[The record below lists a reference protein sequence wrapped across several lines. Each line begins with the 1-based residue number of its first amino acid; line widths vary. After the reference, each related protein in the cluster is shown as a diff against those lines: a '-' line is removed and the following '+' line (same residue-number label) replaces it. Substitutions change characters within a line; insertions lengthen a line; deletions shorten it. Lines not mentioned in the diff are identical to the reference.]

1 MRKIIIKNYKNI
13 GVDKEVDLTIP
24 DRGGLCVILGENNAG
39 KSNVLNALKSF
50 GNGFLAQ
57 SAIPNYSFSTK
68 KNAAYVPEIS
78 LYSDNFFGEDRKRE
92 EIKVE
97 PNDFPFEIIQ
107 APELQERFFG
117 NIYSIA
123 MNQNT
128 FNATIKQL
136 QKVRRDSAI
145 DAEIV
150 ANEFNEE
157 FLAEPHAF
165 AYFGLSKAK
174 DGTMLS
180 SIFLCMPKMKKI
192 FCIKANNS
200 QNTHTFEIYLVKDF
214 TQADTLQD
222 FTKAIPLSIRFKF
235 YKRPEDAEAA
245 VQEEGLCDAL
255 ELKMALEDFA
265 NDEKTKKIEKSSLKN
280 QSKNG
285 ITYTIA
291 YENGKTWRSFFRAKD
306 KKSYKSLANCF
317 GIEESIQLG
326 TDTVKEAL
334 TQKADTESFL
344 ANVNN
349 IIYRDKKEL
358 NVNNEDAIFLEKV
371 SSVVPNIYEFDGRE
385 IKDSELHIK
394 RDNIRSSAFFTQ
406 FFEKLGISLEDIE
419 EAYSRKQMEMELR
432 GVSRAVK
439 EKEDEINELLKNGF
453 TKRFNQL
460 YYGSKDGEKYNFQ
473 ILLDEE
479 TISLMITRGKNSL
492 ALAIQEQSTGF
503 RKFFGMFFDFLF
515 QSIVSQGDIVL
526 IDEVETHL
534 SIPVQR
540 EVRAFLKSFG
550 EEHGITFIVTT
561 HSNFIVDARNLDE
574 VRIVRP
580 LGGNKGTTIINDFSS
595 IPEHQ
600 ADTLAEIK
608 RALGVGAISLL
619 NKDDRLVFVEGITD
633 YSYLTGMYSLYQKEN
648 KDAPKL
654 LFLPICGLGSFD
666 KSTFDPKKITATDEQ
681 KEIKDAL
688 LDLAYAAR
696 EDKAFLLCDGDRA
709 GSAMATL
716 ADGDN
721 NFEVATTREI
731 PELLKGKI
739 KDIEDMFCE
748 ETRLKYHMVDK
759 NCSASS
765 SLKNDLVAG
774 RYEPTKAEKENFKK
788 LFEYIIEKR

>member
-1 MRKIIIKNYKNI
+1 MRKIIIKNYKNV
-13 GVDKEVDLTIP
+13 GVDKEVDLNIP

-39 KSNVLNALKSF
+39 KSNVLSALRSF
-50 GNGFLAQ
+50 GSGFLTQ

-68 KNAAYVPEIS
+68 KNTAYTPEIS

-97 PNDFPFEIIQ
+97 ANDLPFEIIQ
-107 APELQERFFG
+107 APDIQEKFYG
-117 NIYSIA
+117 NVYSIA

-136 QKVRRDSAI
+136 QKVRRDSEI
-145 DAEIV
+145 DAEAV
-150 ANEFNEE
+150 ASEFNQE
-157 FLAEPHAF
+157 FLAEPNAF
-165 AYFGLSKAK
+165 AYFGLSRAK
-174 DGTMLS
+174 DGKPVS
-180 SIFLCMPKMKKI
+180 SIFLCLPKMKKI
-192 FCIKANNS
+192 FCTKTNNS
-200 QNTHTFEIYLVKDF
+200 VNTHVFEVFLVKDF
-214 TQADTLQD
+214 SQADMLQD
-222 FTKAIPLSIRFKF
+222 LTKVIPLSIRFKF
-235 YKRPEDAEAA
+235 YKRPEDAEIA
-245 VQEEGLCDAL
+245 VQEEGLSDAL
-255 ELKMALEDFA
+255 ELKDALERFSEE
-265 NDEKTKKIEKSSLKN
+265 EKNKKIAKSSLKT

-285 ITYTIA
+285 ITYTIS
-291 YENGKTWRSFFRAKD
+291 YENGKIWHSFFRARD
-306 KKSYKSLANCF
+306 TKSYKGLLNCF
-317 GIEESIQLG
+317 ELEDSIQLSSN
-326 TDTVKEAL
+326 TVKEAL
-334 TQKADTESFL
+334 AQKTDTESFL
-344 ANVNN
+344 KNVNN

-358 NVNNEDAIFLEKV
+358 NANNEDALFLEKV
-371 SSVVPNIYEFDGRE
+371 ASAVPNIFEFDGRE

-394 RDNIRSSAFFTQ
+394 RENIRGSLFFSQ
-406 FFEKLGISLEDIE
+406 FFEKLGISLGDIE
-419 EAYSRKQMEMELR
+419 EAYARKQMEMELR

-439 EKEDEINELLKNGF
+439 EKEDEINALLKNGF
-453 TKRFNQL
+453 TKRFNEL
-460 YYGSKDGEKYNFQ
+460 YYGSNDGEKYNFQ

-515 QSIVSQGDIVL
+515 QSTISEGDIVL

-580 LGGNKGTTIINDFSS
+580 LGGNKGTTIINDFSA

-633 YSYLTGMYSLYQKEN
+633 YSYLTGMYALYQKEN

-654 LFLPICGLGSFD
+654 LFLPICGLGNFD
-666 KSTFDPKKITATDEQ
+666 KSTFDPKKIAATDEQ

-688 LDLAYAAR
+688 LDLAYASR
-696 EDKAFLLCDGDRA
+696 EDKAFLLVDGDRA

-721 NFEVATTREI
+721 SFEVATTREI
-731 PELLKGKI
+731 PEFLKQKI
-739 KDIEDMFCE
+739 KDIEDLFSE

-759 NCSASS
+759 NHSTSS
-765 SLKNDLVAG
+765 SLKNDLIAG
-774 RYEPTKAEKENFKK
+774 RFEPSDEEKANFKK
-788 LFEYIIEKR
+788 LFDFLIERR

>member
-1 MRKIIIKNYKNI
+1 MKKIIIKNYKNI
-13 GVDKEVDLTIP
+13 GIEKEAELNIP
-24 DRGGLCVILGENNAG
+24 DRGGLCVVLGENNAG
-39 KSNVLNALKSF
+39 KSNVLSALRSF
-50 GNGFLAQ
+50 GSGSLAQ
-57 SAIPNYSFSTK
+57 SAVPNYSFSTK
-68 KNAAYVPEIS
+68 KNSLYIPEIS
-78 LYSDNFFGEDRKRE
+78 LYSDNFFGEDKMVE
-92 EIKVE
+92 ELKINE
-97 PNDFPFEIIQ
+97 SDFPFEIIQ
-107 APELQERFFG
+107 APELQEKFYG
-117 NIYSIA
+117 NVYSIA

-128 FNATIKQL
+128 LAGTIKQQ
-136 QKVRRDSAI
+136 QKVKRNNEI
-145 DAEIV
+145 DAEVIV
-150 ANEFNEE
+150 DEFNEE
-157 FLAEPHAF
+157 LLSEPHVF
-165 AYFGLSKAK
+165 AYFGLSTAK
-174 DGTMLS
+174 DGTLLS

-200 QNTHTFEIYLVKDF
+200 QNTHTFEIYLVKDV
-214 TQADTLQD
+214 TQADTLQE
-222 FTKAIPLSIRFKF
+222 FNKAIPLSIRFKF
-235 YKRPEDAEAA
+235 YKKPEDAEAA

-255 ELKMALEDFA
+255 EIKDALERFSA
-265 NDEKTKKIEKSSLKN
+265 DEKVKKIEKSSLKN
-280 QSKNG
+280 QSKDG
-285 ITYTIA
+285 ITYTIF
-291 YENGKTWRSFFRAKD
+291 YKNGKTWHSFFRAKD
-306 KKSYKSLANCF
+306 KKSYKSLLNCF
-317 GIEESIQLG
+317 GLEENIQLSS
-326 TDTVKEAL
+326 DTVKEAL
-334 TQKADTESFL
+334 TQKTDTESFL
-344 ANVNN
+344 TNVNN

-358 NVNNEDAIFLEKV
+358 NANNEDAAFLEKV
-371 SSVVPNIYEFDGRE
+371 ASAVPNIYEFDGIE

-394 RDNIRSSAFFTQ
+394 RDSIRGSAFFTQ
-406 FFEKLGISLEDIE
+406 FFEKLGISLGDIE
-419 EAYSRKQMEMELR
+419 EAYARKQMEMELR

-439 EKEDEINELLKNGF
+439 EKEDEITDLIKNGF
-453 TKRFNQL
+453 TKRFNEL

-515 QSIVSQGDIVL
+515 QSTISEGDIVL

-580 LGGNKGTTIINDFSS
+580 LGGNKGTTIINDFSA

-666 KSTFDPKKITATDEQ
+666 KTTFDPKKITATDEQ
-681 KEIKDAL
+681 KEIKEAL

-721 NFEVATTREI
+721 NFEVATIREI

-788 LFEYIIEKR
+788 LFDFLIEKR

>member
-13 GVDKEVDLTIP
+13 GIEKEAELNIP
-24 DRGGLCVILGENNAG
+24 DRGGLCVVLGENNAG
-39 KSNVLNALKSF
+39 KSNVLSALRSF
-50 GNGFLAQ
+50 GSGFLAQ
-57 SAIPNYSFSTK
+57 SAVPNYSFSTK
-68 KNAAYVPEIS
+68 KNTTYMPEIS

-97 PNDFPFEIIQ
+97 QNDFPFEIIQ
-107 APELQERFFG
+107 VPELQERFYG
-117 NIYSIA
+117 NVYSIA

-136 QKVRRDSAI
+136 QKVRRDSEI
-145 DAEIV
+145 DAEAV
-150 ANEFNEE
+150 ASEFNEE
-157 FLAEPHAF
+157 FLAEPNAF
-165 AYFGLSKAK
+165 AYFGLSRAK
-174 DGTMLS
+174 DGKPVS
-180 SIFLCMPKMKKI
+180 SIFLCLPKMKKI
-192 FCIKANNS
+192 FCTKTNNS
-200 QNTHTFEIYLVKDF
+200 VNTHVFEVFLVKDF
-214 TQADTLQD
+214 SQADMLQD
-222 FTKAIPLSIRFKF
+222 LTKVIPLSIRFKF
-235 YKRPEDAEAA
+235 YKRPEDAEIA
-245 VQEEGLCDAL
+245 VQEEGLADALDLKDAL
-255 ELKMALEDFA
+255 ERFSEE
-265 NDEKTKKIEKSSLKN
+265 EKNKKIAKSSLKN

-285 ITYTIA
+285 ITYTIS
-291 YENGKTWRSFFRAKD
+291 YENGKIWHSFFRARD
-306 KKSYKSLANCF
+306 TKSYKGLLNCF
-317 GIEESIQLG
+317 GLEESIELSS
-326 TDTVKEAL
+326 DTVKDAL
-334 TQKADTESFL
+334 VQKIDTESFL

-349 IIYRDKKEL
+349 IIYRDKKKL
-358 NVNNEDAIFLEKV
+358 NANNEDAAFLEKLA
-371 SSVVPNIYEFDGRE
+371 SAVPNIFEFDGRE
-385 IKDSELHIK
+385 IKDNELHIK
-394 RDNIRSSAFFTQ
+394 RDSIRDSIFFTQ
-406 FFEKLGISLEDIE
+406 FFEKLGISLEEIE
-419 EAYSRKQMEMELR
+419 KAYARKQMEMELR

-439 EKEDEINELLKNGF
+439 EKEEEINELLKNGF
-453 TKRFNQL
+453 TKRFNEL

-515 QSIVSQGDIVL
+515 QSTISEGDIVL

-580 LGGNKGTTIINDFSS
+580 LGGNKGTTIINDFSA

-633 YSYLTGMYSLYQKEN
+633 YSYLTGMYALYQKEN

-654 LFLPICGLGSFD
+654 LFLPICGLGNFD
-666 KSTFDPKKITATDEQ
+666 KSTFDPKKIAATDEQ

-688 LDLAYAAR
+688 LDLSFAAR
-696 EDKAFLLCDGDRA
+696 EDKTFLFCDGDRA

-721 NFEVATTREI
+721 NFEVATIREI
-731 PELLKGKI
+731 PDFLKQKI
-739 KDIEDMFCE
+739 KDIEDLFSE
-748 ETRLKYHMVDK
+748 DTKLKYHMIDK
-759 NCSASS
+759 NHSASS
-765 SLKNDLVAG
+765 SLKNDLIAG
-774 RYEPTKAEKENFKK
+774 RFEPSDEEKANFKK
-788 LFEYIIEKR
+788 LFDFLIERR

>member
-13 GVDKEVDLTIP
+13 GVEKEAELNIP
-24 DRGGLCVILGENNAG
+24 DRGGLCVVLGENNAG
-39 KSNVLNALKSF
+39 KSNVLGALRSF
-50 GNGFLAQ
+50 GIRSLNQ
-57 SAIPNYSFSTK
+57 SAVPNYSFSTK
-68 KNAAYVPEIS
+68 KNTAYVPEIS
-78 LYSDNFFGEDRKRE
+78 LYSDNFFGEDKRIE
-92 EIKVE
+92 ELKINE
-97 PNDFPFEIIQ
+97 SDFPFEIVQ
-107 APELQERFFG
+107 APDLQEKFYG
-117 NIYSIA
+117 NVYSIA

-136 QKVRRDSAI
+136 QKVRKDSGI

-214 TQADTLQD
+214 TQADMLQD

-245 VQEEGLCDAL
+245 VQEEGFSDAL
-255 ELKMALEDFA
+255 EIKDALERFSA
-265 NDEKTKKIEKSSLKN
+265 DEKNRKIEKSSLKN
-280 QSKNG
+280 QNKNA
-285 ITYTIA
+285 ITYTIS
-291 YENGKTWRSFFRAKD
+291 YENGKTWQSFFRARD
-306 KKSYKSLANCF
+306 KKGYKGLLNCF
-317 GIEESIQLG
+317 ELEDSIQLSS
-326 TDTVKEAL
+326 DTVKEAL
-334 TQKADTESFL
+334 AQKTDTESFL
-344 ANVNN
+344 ANVNS
-349 IIYRDKKEL
+349 IIYRDKKKL
-358 NVNNEDAIFLEKV
+358 NANNEDAAFLEKV
-371 SSVVPNIYEFDGRE
+371 ASAVPNIYEFDGRE

-394 RDNIRSSAFFTQ
+394 RDNIKDSIFFNQ

-419 EAYSRKQMEMELR
+419 EAYTRKQMEMELR

-439 EKEDEINELLKNGF
+439 EKEDEINDLIKTGF

-479 TISLMITRGKNSL
+479 TISLIITRGKNSL

-515 QSIVSQGDIVL
+515 QSSISEGDIVL

-580 LGGNKGTTIINDFSS
+580 LGGNKGTTIINDFSA

-666 KSTFDPKKITATDEQ
+666 KSTFDPKKIAATDEQ
-681 KEIKDAL
+681 KEIKEAL

-696 EDKAFLLCDGDRA
+696 EDKAFLLVDGDRA

-721 NFEVATTREI
+721 NFEVATIREV
-731 PELLKGKI
+731 PELVKGKI
-739 KDIEDMFCE
+739 KDIENMFCE

-759 NCSASS
+759 NHSASS
-765 SLKNDLVAG
+765 SLKNDLIAG
-774 RYEPTKAEKENFKK
+774 RHEPTKSEKENFKK